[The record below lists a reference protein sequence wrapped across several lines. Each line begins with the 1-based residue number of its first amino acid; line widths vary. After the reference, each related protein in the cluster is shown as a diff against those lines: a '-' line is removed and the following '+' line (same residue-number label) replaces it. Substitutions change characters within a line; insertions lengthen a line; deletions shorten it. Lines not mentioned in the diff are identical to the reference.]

1 MLLLPGQQSTRMCR
15 RRHHHHQHHQVL
27 VGAVVIICTALS
39 SKDGAGA
46 YGFAIL
52 SGPPP
57 QQTRASSSA
66 VVMHGVRRGSTSGG
80 FAKGMGAKG
89 GISSSRKKKGAKKK
103 KNLAPSYELKAGTSI
118 RDVLNPHLFDDPST
132 LDGIR
137 KRIRAGEI
145 CVIRNAFIP
154 DFAEAMYTELDDTDT
169 WSRNEDYFE
178 DGYGYRHNNVYSKA
192 DFSPLFLQANAMFET
207 NATKA
212 FMSDLTGRDCTG
224 ESVGA
229 PSYYEAGDHSLPHT
243 DHIGQRSVAYI
254 WHLSKDWR
262 PEYGGGLYWAPEP
275 LANAYLHA
283 SFNTLVLFSVT
294 PYSSHFVTTV
304 SPRARGKRLAYN
316 GWWHSSWVPKAADP
330 LEETLATPEQ
340 RLTLTHFQIQS
351 INDMLD
357 DPWAPRIQ
365 PPERHDKVV
374 QLRQDI
380 MDELY
385 PDARSA
391 PVD

>member
-1 MLLLPGQQSTRMCR
+1 MLLLQQSTRMCR
-15 RRHHHHQHHQVL
+15 RRQVF
-27 VGAVVIICTALS
+27 VSVVAIICAVLS
-39 SKDGAGA
+39 NKDDAGA

-52 SGPPP
+52 SRTPPTP
-57 QQTRASSSA
+57 AASSSIGATLASSA
-66 VVMHGVRRGSTSGG
+66 VVMHGVRRGSAPTAGG
-80 FAKGMGAKG
+80 FAKGMGARSG
-89 GISSSRKKKGAKKK
+89 VSSRKKTKKK
-103 KNLAPSYELKAGTSI
+103 LAPSYELKPGTSI
-118 RDVLNPHLFDDPST
+118 RDVLNPRLFDDPAT

-137 KRIRAGEI
+137 KGIRAGEI

-154 DFAEAMYTELDDTDT
+154 EFAEAMYQELDGTDS
-169 WSRNEDYFE
+169 WSRNEDYFD
-178 DGYGYRHNNVYSKA
+178 DGYGFRHNNVYSKS

-207 NATKA
+207 DETKA

-294 PYSSHFVTTV
+294 PYSVSFV
-304 SPRARGKRLAYN
+304 Y
-316 GWWHSSWVPKAADP
+316 
-330 LEETLATPEQ
+330 
-340 RLTLTHFQIQS
+340 
-351 INDMLD
+351 
-357 DPWAPRIQ
+357 
-365 PPERHDKVV
+365 VV
-374 QLRQDI
+374 
-380 MDELY
+380 
-385 PDARSA
+385 
-391 PVD
+391 